1 MVSGRKKKKGPVNV
15 PKLTRPT
22 PMERIAVLRKQ
33 HCALQMHNEDPPSAP
48 PSPAR
53 DPMVNQGNNIQ
64 GGYRPESPD
73 CEDEEEEE
81 LARRQPAEEQQEH
94 ALVSKETH
102 RKVNLMV
109 TQPNATYRLLLPA
122 RQQV

>member
-1 MVSGRKKKKGPVNV
+1 MVSGRKKKKEPVNV
-15 PKLTRPT
+15 PKLTCPT
-22 PMERIAVLRKQ
+22 PMEHIAVLHKQ
-33 HCALQMHNEDPPSAP
+33 RRALQMHNEDPPSAP
-48 PSPAR
+48 LSPAR

-94 ALVSKETH
+94 ALV
-102 RKVNLMV
+102 
-109 TQPNATYRLLLPA
+109 A
-122 RQQV
+122 